1 MRCTVHHTT
10 RFQFDQPSGHS
21 IHDVRLTP
29 KPAAGQRIVAWRTAI
44 R

>member
-1 MRCTVHHTT
+1 MRFTIDHTT

-29 KPAAGQRIVAWRTAI
+29 KPAAGQRIVS
-44 R
+44 